1 MKKEIEF
8 RGMRLGNHEW
18 LYGDLVHDNYG
29 GCYVYPLD
37 SLGLSVENKVNPHT
51 VGQFTGLVD
60 KKGNKIYE
68 DDVLS
73 VVFADGY
80 ERRYFVGWNDKTL
93 SWGAMSVDS
102 YANFLFHGYAK
113 FNNRSLRAFLKN
125 AVICEVIG
133 NVYENL

>member
-8 RGMRLGNHEW
+8 RGMRLDNYEW

-37 SLGLSVENKVNPHT
+37 SHGLFVENKVNPHT

-68 DDVLS
+68 EDVLS
-73 VVFADGY
+73 VVFADGS
-80 ERRYFVGWNDKTL
+80 ERRYVIGWNAKT
-93 SWGAMSVDS
+93 SSCGTISVNN
-102 YANFLFHGYAK
+102 YANYMFHGSAK
-113 FNNRSLRAFLKN
+113 FNNRSLRAFLKD
-125 AVICEVIG
+125 AVICEVVG
-133 NVYENL
+133 NIYDL